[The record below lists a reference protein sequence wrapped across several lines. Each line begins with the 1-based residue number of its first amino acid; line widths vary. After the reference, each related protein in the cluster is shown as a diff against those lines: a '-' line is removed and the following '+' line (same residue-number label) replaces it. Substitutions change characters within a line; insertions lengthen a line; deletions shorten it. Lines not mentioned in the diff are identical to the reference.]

1 MVQLT
6 ITSLAN
12 ISFSKLFKVFKHTNT
27 IENYIELGDFIR
39 DDIIIYNV
47 PENNSIPTTKTDIE
61 LRNFL
66 NAIYISPQENIDLT
80 IPNTYISSKI
90 LSTTNYINNFNL
102 YNYLQTLDI
111 YNIKSNVFELII
123 NLNLSNY
130 QFVDNTSNGAFV
142 INMDDFTASFDK
154 LKKIVINNDMYI
166 TGKHGEGQGNST
178 SRSSATGKG
187 GDGESG
193 TDGYDAVVINSTQT
207 SSIIVEINDLNKKI
221 IGGFGAQGGNGGNGG
236 TENVYLYFG
245 TTQHSVSRA
254 QGGDPNTGN
263 GGQIKLIFTD
273 TWVETI
279 TNPYHPHAEDSKYH
293 IIRSGEM
300 EGFGI
305 YFDRNYIDANGRI
318 LFYLYG
324 AFTAYTNTNRLAT
337 TFTGQNATNGQNAT
351 IPSIGYHNAGRLFVK
366 NTPSQG
372 NRGPLVDGYYNSD
385 WTSDGGDPGT
395 NGEDGDTHS
404 FNSSHITVNY
414 IIS

>member
-1 MVQLT
+1 MILPLT
-6 ITSLAN
+6 ITSLTN

-39 DDIIIYNV
+39 DNRIIYDV

-80 IPNTYISSKI
+80 IPNTYISLKI

-111 YNIKSNVFELII
+111 YIIKSNVFELII
-123 NLNLSNY
+123 NLNLSDY

-166 TGKHGEGQGNST
+166 TGKHGGGLGNST
-178 SRSSATGKG
+178 SRLSSNGKG
-187 GDGESG
+187 GDGDSG

-207 SSIIVEINDLNKKI
+207 SSINIEINDLNEKI

-236 TENVYLYFG
+236 TKDIYLYFDG
-245 TTQHSVSRA
+245 DDQYSVSRA
-254 QGGDPNTGN
+254 QGGD
-263 GGQIKLIFTD
+263 GGRLKLTFTND
-273 TWVETI
+273 WVETVN
-279 TNPYHPHAEDSKYH
+279 NPYHPHAEDSKYH

-300 EGFGI
+300 KGFGI
-305 YFDRNYIDANGRI
+305 FIDRRDIDANGRI
-318 LFYLYG
+318 LFYLYEP
-324 AFTAYTNTNRLAT
+324 FYTRSNTGLLDLAK
-337 TFTGQNATNGQNAT
+337 TFTGQNATNGQNT
-351 IPSIGYHNAGRLFVK
+351 TNPSIGVHNAGEPFVR

-372 NRGPLVDGYYNSD
+372 NRGPLVDGYYDSY

-395 NGEDGDTHS
+395 NGEDGETHIY
-404 FNSSHITVNY
+404 NNSHITVNY
-414 IIS
+414 ITS

>member
-1 MVQLT
+1 MVQPLT
-6 ITSLAN
+6 ITSLPN
-12 ISFSKLFKVFKHTNT
+12 ISFSKLFKVFKHTDT

-39 DDIIIYNV
+39 NDTIIYNV
-47 PENNSIPTTKTDIE
+47 DENSNIPDTQSNIE

-80 IPNTYISSKI
+80 IPNTYINLKI

-111 YNIKSNVFELII
+111 YSIKSNVFELII
-123 NLNLSNY
+123 NLNLSDY

-166 TGKHGEGQGNST
+166 TGKHGEGLGDLTN
-178 SRSSATGKG
+178 RSSSRGKG

-193 TDGYDAVVINSTQT
+193 GNGYDAVVINSTQT
-207 SSIIVEINDLNKKI
+207 SSINIEINDLNKKI

-236 TENVYLYFG
+236 TQDIYLYYSDN
-245 TTQHSVSRA
+245 QYSVSRA
-254 QGGDPNTGN
+254 QGGV
-263 GGQIKLIFTD
+263 GGRLKLTFTD
-273 TWVETI
+273 NWVETVD
-279 TNPYHPHAEDSKYH
+279 NPYHPHAVDSKYH
-293 IIRSGEM
+293 IIQSGEM
-300 EGFGI
+300 KGYGI
-305 YFDRNYIDANGRI
+305 FIDRRYIDADGRI
-318 LFYLYG
+318 LFYLFDS
-324 AFTAYTNTNRLAT
+324 FTYTINTRSLAK

-351 IPSIGYHNAGRLFVK
+351 SPSIGVHNADERFVR

-372 NRGPLVDGYYNSD
+372 NRGPLVDEYYDPD
-385 WTSDGGDPGT
+385 WTSDGGDRGT
-395 NGEDGDTHS
+395 NGEEDGETHIY
-404 FNSSHITVNY
+404 NNSHITVNY